1 MARRSGAVSSPPYDQ
16 CRVDRNKSE
25 DSDKGR
31 MMTGLMPRTEACYKA
46 LEDFTTLANHQV
58 DVRFAS
64 VPPRVEKALNRLGRL
79 VRLPLLPYWT
89 DQELDAVV
97 HSPPPYNSSGGKV
110 VGLVHLDVSFLPD
123 EDDALHQVVNVA
135 WMVNSTMERYD
146 GIALPFHLPLPS
158 ASLSFAN
165 RVAHHIN
172 GQMP

>member
-1 MARRSGAVSSPPYDQ
+1 MARRSGAIRSPPYDQ
-16 CRVDRNKSE
+16 CRADRNKTND
-25 DSDKGR
+25 DSDKG
-31 MMTGLMPRTEACYKA
+31 TEPPRTEACYKA

-79 VRLPLLPYWT
+79 VRLPLLLYWT

-97 HSPPPYNSSGGKV
+97 HSPPPNNSSGGKD
-110 VGLVHLDVSFLPD
+110 VGLAHLDVSFLPDD

-146 GIALPFHLPLPS
+146 GIVLPFPLPLPS
-158 ASLSFAN
+158 ASLSLAN
-165 RVAHHIN
+165 RLAYHIN